1 MRATQ
6 SNSPIENS
14 ISKIKSNLEKM
25 SNIMSRRPQKQ
36 IKRGRQPFCQKLKY
50 FPQQEDTKACY
61 SQFNLIPKKNVRP
74 KNRSNQKLL
83 IKHLNNKYE
92 DKKNSED
99 NDSESDFS
107 NSFSRENRKVQM
119 IGDYKNTNIYN
130 YPTKKDVG
138 LYSSEDENSSDNSL
152 IEENFGIEIER
163 ILIEIYNKNISNIHN
178 SSVKKTKIENNE
190 AIPGEEHVSFVKLIF

>member
-1 MRATQ
+1 MKATQ
-6 SNSPIENS
+6 PNSPIENS

-50 FPQQEDTKACY
+50 FPQPDEIKPCF
-61 SQFNLIPKKNVRP
+61 SQFNLIPKKNVRV

-83 IKHLNNKYE
+83 IKHINNKQE
-92 DKKNSED
+92 DKKNIDE
-99 NDSESDFS
+99 NESESEFS
-107 NSFSRENRKVQM
+107 NSYSRENRKVKM

-178 SSVKKTKIENNE
+178 SSGKKNKIETNE
-190 AIPGEEHVSFVKLIF
+190 TIPGEEHVRFFI